1 MWYLC
6 FYMITFYYSTNRR
19 KKALWFTFLSGVAE
33 PIGALLAWLLL
44 APILSDFLMGVLF
57 AIVAGIML
65 YISFEE
71 LVPSS
76 RQYGYNSVALWS
88 LFVGV
93 CIMPISLAI

>member
-1 MWYLC
+1 M
-6 FYMITFYYSTNRR
+6 YS
-19 KKALWFTFLSGVAE
+19 FVMGE
-33 PIGALLAWLLL
+33 
-44 APILSDFLMGVLF
+44 LSDAQAGSIRQIFGGGD
-57 AIVAGIML
+57 AGIML

-88 LFVGV
+88 LFAGV